1 MPLQYRRRK
10 RLSRPCSGWERV
22 GHRRYDHQKP
32 CRKPLPKH
40 AMAPAFA
47 ACLPR
52 TRWIGMLWRASRTQ
66 TALCPRQ
73 RVRNRITSPLW
84 PGSPASGS
92 PSQLDHRS
100 PRLTHSQTFPTTGRV
115 RPAEL
120 YTFDFRK
127 RKGRTRRIHG
137 KQNTIGKQRAD
148 AKIRRP
154 SPWIW
159 PVTPRTPVSGA
170 APARAEKTQG
180 RPCRHAQNNA
190 SPVCSYPRLRNPW
203 GWARQ
208 RLRNPW
214 GWARQRLV

>member
-1 MPLQYRRRK
+1 MTTRNRAENPSPSTPWRQLLQPACHAPAG
-10 RLSRPCSGWERV
+10 LACSGGRLGLKLLSAQGKGSVTGSLLPCGRV
-22 GHRRYDHQKP
+22 HPH
-32 CRKPLPKH
+32 
-40 AMAPAFA
+40 
-47 ACLPR
+47 
-52 TRWIGMLWRASRTQ
+52 
-66 TALCPRQ
+66 
-73 RVRNRITSPLW
+73 RVRLPNSTT
-84 PGSPASGS
+84 AA
-92 PSQLDHRS
+92 